1 MEYVIFAAAL
11 LGILIL
17 LFLKGLYDYRQEQK
31 RFRKRLHTD
40 YGKKLEREYR
50 PEWFTHIC
58 RYSDKHAGE
67 FPIDEITWC
76 DLNMD
81 EVFKQMNYTYSSAG
95 EEYLYYLLRNPQLE
109 ETYLV
114 HMEEVIRYAQE
125 HHLMI
130 SLETHNPDNVPMY
143 EHFGFK
149 LFGIVQKHFDLKQY
163 CLIREIQ

>member
-1 MEYVIFAAAL
+1 MEYVIFSAAL

-50 PEWFTHIC
+50 PEWFAHIC

-95 EEYLYYLLRNPQLE
+95 EEILYALLRSPRCEADVLAHRE
-109 ETYLV
+109 
-114 HMEEVIRYAQE
+114 
-125 HHLMI
+125 
-130 SLETHNPDNVPMY
+130 D
-143 EHFGFK
+143 
-149 LFGIVQKHFDLKQY
+149 
-163 CLIREIQ
+163 LIRFYSENKQERIRFQLLLHQLGYTGKFSCRVSLLRCRLQSC

>member
-95 EEYLYYLLRNPQLE
+95 EEYLYYLMRNQKLE

-114 HMEEVIRYAQE
+114 HM
-125 HHLMI
+125 
-130 SLETHNPDNVPMY
+130 
-143 EHFGFK
+143 
-149 LFGIVQKHFDLKQY
+149 
-163 CLIREIQ
+163 

>member
-58 RYSDKHAGE
+58 RYSDKHAGN
-67 FPIDEITWC
+67 F
-76 DLNMD
+76 
-81 EVFKQMNYTYSSAG
+81 
-95 EEYLYYLLRNPQLE
+95 R
-109 ETYLV
+109 
-114 HMEEVIRYAQE
+114 
-125 HHLMI
+125 LM
-130 SLETHNPDNVPMY
+130 
-143 EHFGFK
+143 K
-149 LFGIVQKHFDLKQY
+149 LPGAI
-163 CLIREIQ
+163 